1 MILTGISVTIGR
13 EYPPGADRQIGKD
26 GTVLFGYIKPY
37 KPEMKI
43 IEFDTYKAIYCG
55 LCKQLGRAFGPF
67 ARMTLSYDFAFLS
80 LLSLGVTDSCP
91 SFKRE
96 SCAANPMKKKPCL
109 CACDDSRFAASAA
122 MTMLYYKVLDNYRDS
137 GVGGRLAS
145 LLLLPWANRARKKAR
160 ALYPQMDEII
170 GREMEKQRAVE
181 AQGGSVDAAAEP
193 SARALAE
200 ITALIPASETDRRVL
215 YRIGYLVGR
224 WVYLM
229 DALDDMEDDLKSGSF
244 NPYLQKFSL
253 SGQDADLTQARNYA
267 VGVIHLTA
275 GELSNT
281 YELLGLKRYKSI
293 LDNIIYLGL
302 KNTLSLVL
310 NGEHEKK
317 KKQEDIG
324 RDSKT
329 TLTDQAEERKGSKA

>member
-181 AQGGSVDAAAEP
+181 AQG
-193 SARALAE
+193 RC
-200 ITALIPASETDRRVL
+200 RR
-215 YRIGYLVGR
+215 G
-224 WVYLM
+224 
-229 DALDDMEDDLKSGSF
+229 
-244 NPYLQKFSL
+244 
-253 SGQDADLTQARNYA
+253 A
-267 VGVIHLTA
+267 VGQGA
-275 GELSNT
+275 GRNHCPDPCFGNGPSCSVPDRVSGRP
-281 YELLGLKRYKSI
+281 LGLS
-293 LDNIIYLGL
+293 DGCA
-302 KNTLSLVL
+302 
-310 NGEHEKK
+310 G
-317 KKQEDIG
+317 
-324 RDSKT
+324 
-329 TLTDQAEERKGSKA
+329 